1 MKSKVNTIRMIGCL
15 TAPLA
20 AVMAATLATAP
31 AVQATTYT
39 SVSTGGNWQTNATW
53 GTASTS
59 YPGENEAGDT
69 ADISSGS
76 PVTLS
81 GTISNDLGDVN
92 IAAGGTL
99 ELNNGASIP
108 GQGTTSS
115 TDAFNVGNSGSG
127 TGTLDVASGSTSTVY
142 NLNVGSGSQGGY
154 VNQTGGT
161 LTVANGAALRGN
173 DGTYLI
179 TGGTL
184 DLLGYYFGGTGTS
197 TETFTLDV
205 AGGTVDSPHYAYVS
219 NGGGSGVITVN
230 SGTFDNTAGFAAV
243 NSSGNGTINLNGG
256 TFETNQP
263 INGTNSGKNGSSYIN
278 FNGGTLQATATI
290 SLLSNFTAANVQAG
304 GAIINT
310 NTFSDTIS
318 QALLHD
324 ATLGTTPDG
333 GLTKAGAGTLT
344 LSGTGNTYNGNT
356 TVDNGTLQIDAGFLA
371 ATSTVSIASGA
382 LMNLDYAGTDTI
394 ASLIL
399 GGSSMGPGTYSH
411 TNDPTYFGN
420 YTGVLNVTGS
430 NIPEPTTL
438 ALCGLGG
445 VGLLLLR
452 QRRRHA

>member
-20 AVMAATLATAP
+20 AVMAATLTTAP
-31 AVQATTYT
+31 AVQATTTPTTYT
-39 SVSTGGNWQTNATW
+39 SVSTGGNWQTSSTW
-53 GTASTS
+53 GATSTS

-76 PVTLS
+76 PVTLG

-108 GQGTTSS
+108 GQASN
-115 TDAFNVGNSGSG
+115 DDFNVGSSGTG

-161 LTVANGAALRGN
+161 LTVANGAALYGN

-179 TGGTL
+179 SGGTL
-184 DLLGYYFGGTGTS
+184 DLPGYYFGASGASG
-197 TETFTLDV
+197 ETFTLDV
-205 AGGTVDSPHYAYVS
+205 AGGTVNLNHYTYVAE
-219 NGGGSGVITVN
+219 
-230 SGTFDNTAGFAAV
+230 SGTGTITITSGGTLDNTAGFQVAH
-243 NSSGNGTINLNGG
+243 SSGTGTINLDGG
-256 TFETNQP
+256 TFETSQT
-263 INGTNSGKNGSSYIN
+263 ITGSASTGSSYIN
-278 FNGGTLQATATI
+278 FNGGTLQATANI
-290 SLLSNFTAANVQAG
+290 SSLLSTFTAANVQAG

-310 NTFSDTIS
+310 NGFDDTIG

-333 GLTKAGAGTLT
+333 GLTKTGAGTLT

-420 YTGVLNVTGS
+420 FTGVLNVTGS

-445 VGLLLLR
+445 VGLLLLG